1 MSDDIS
7 SQIKSV
13 KEGIDKLKK
22 YEMSARVHCSKV
34 NSLLNAFFSLRPEL
48 STKAIKKKGSSTKK
62 IKKSLKSMI
71 SSLDDLF
78 NLVEECS
85 NNSPPE
91 FQDFLLKN
99 SIKSIFDRFYTIR
112 QTTIQS
118 LEAIGLQ
125 KSASIFQLT
134 PEELYNQNH
143 VDLKRLYTLIL
154 PLRSCRKLYDCPDLL
169 QSLNDRL
176 QSMGSHGFE
185 VPEITQDSLDIPK
198 TNSLIIP
205 HESIHFVKI
214 IGTGRSAFVHLGT
227 IGDNKDIVAIKVLR
241 GRALSQPELTALRR
255 EIMVLSSLSH
265 PSLLKLKY
273 YTNDPPFCLVT
284 DFLQNG
290 SLFAFLRS
298 KPEELSPTNRTI
310 IALDVAAG
318 MAYMHEQRV
327 IHRDLKSLNILLD
340 ENKRAKVGDFG
351 LSRLLNYEPMSGLV
365 GTAQWMAPEVYLS
378 QPSYDSKVDVYS
390 FGIVLWEL
398 LTSKVP
404 YEGIEELMIP
414 KLVVHEQLRP
424 EIPPET
430 PPELRMLICSCW
442 ASDPKER
449 PSFQQICQRFSSS
462 QYYFPGTDPSLI
474 PRNNIRHTVSN
485 SDPLKLQITTQRSS
499 TLAHSIPPVQL
510 SKMKT
515 RMATSPKIT
524 ADLYSPKLAD
534 ENLTQL
540 LDSIHTHNETKFE
553 RVIATIRS
561 NFNQHYF
568 SCLPDQFIRDI
579 QIVLKD
585 ADDVHKGKIIRV
597 LDEALNIHEIFE
609 SYVKLEANQFLADML
624 ELKFNDT
631 SRAIFNLL
639 ENHHQLEFYPVSI
652 IRALLSF
659 YNYKDIKIRSKA
671 LKILFF
677 VSEQQRA
684 YLCSIPSFI
693 AHILDFAQF
702 QLSHDLLEQLYNT
715 VIDLLNGIDNLHD
728 SIIERLPQIL
738 NVPDDL
744 YPLAVKCIESCL
756 RFQKLRE
763 NFPPQL
769 WEQGI
774 NHFTECKS
782 FFTCFI
788 EKPPE
793 NSAEMISALVEAA
806 RTDMDALTILVDMSK
821 TTTQVSKQIM
831 LQLPLLNRS
840 NDSLLIKLYAN
851 LINFGGLAQDVY
863 NENEFYSV
871 CFSLLRNGF
880 NDYVYG
886 LLSSE
891 NVNLD
896 LAEPFGYIPAICKQ
910 IMAATDPDVLW
921 TLLNV
926 VYKWLKIRYNK
937 KFESIINKL
946 QSLLREKEKAPKLG
960 SFLCLTIMY
969 GNAPSKINGK
979 DVMIAAM
986 CYVNEGT
993 EPVQELCYE
1002 FVENNQQLLSKNLT
1016 ELATAFLKFYKKTSN
1031 KASSVASLIRKAD
1044 RKQKHILPQEDHQR
1058 IVSICRKSSSQ
1069 PRNSIDSTSAQLASS
1084 TISALAQETPQAA
1097 PSS

>member
-1 MSDDIS
+1 MSDELS
-7 SQIKSV
+7 AQVKLV

-22 YEMSARVHCSKV
+22 YEMSARVHCSKA
-34 NSLLNAFFSLRPEL
+34 NSLLNAFFALKPEL
-48 STKAIKKKGSSTKK
+48 SAKAIKKKGASSKK
-62 IKKSLKSMI
+62 VKKSLKLMI
-71 SSLDDLF
+71 ATLDDLF

-91 FQDFLLKN
+91 FQDFLLTN

-112 QTTIQS
+112 QTAIQT
-118 LEAIGLQ
+118 LNDIGLQ
-125 KSASIFQLT
+125 KSISIFQLT

-143 VDLKRLYTLIL
+143 VDLKRLYTLL
-154 PLRSCRKLYDCPDLL
+154 LTLRSCRKLVDTPDLL
-169 QSLNDRL
+169 KSLNDRL

-185 VPEITQDSLDIPK
+185 IPEMLQDSLDIPK
-198 TNSLIIP
+198 TNSLIIS
-205 HESIHFVKI
+205 HESIHFIKI

-227 IGDNKDIVAIKVLR
+227 IGDSKDIVAIKVLR
-241 GRALSQPELTALRR
+241 GRALPQPELTALRR
-255 EIMVLSSLSH
+255 EIVVLSSLSH

-284 DFLQNG
+284 DYLQNG
-290 SLFAFLRS
+290 SLFAFLRNR
-298 KPEELSPTNRTI
+298 PNELSPTERTI

-378 QPSYDSKVDVYS
+378 QPSYDSKVDVFS

-404 YEGIEELMIP
+404 YEGVEDAMIP
-414 KLVVHEQLRP
+414 KLVVHENLRP

-430 PPELRMLICSCW
+430 SPELRMLISSCW
-442 ASDPKER
+442 APDPKER
-449 PSFQQICQRFSSS
+449 PSFQQIYQRFSSS
-462 QYYFPGTDPSLI
+462 QYYFPGTDPALI

-485 SDPLKLQITTQRSS
+485 SDPLKLQIKPQRQSFIV
-499 TLAHSIPPVQL
+499 TYAPPVPI
-510 SKMKT
+510 SKMKN
-515 RMATSPKIT
+515 RTSTTPKIST
-524 ADLYSPKLAD
+524 QQDLYTPKLVD
-534 ENLTQL
+534 ENLIQL
-540 LDSIHTHNETKFE
+540 YNAIQTHNDTKFE
-553 RVIATIRS
+553 RTIATIRS

-568 SCLPDQFIRDI
+568 TCLPDQFITDI
-579 QIVLKD
+579 QPVID
-585 ADDVHKGKIIRV
+585 AADDIHCSKIIHV
-597 LDEALNIHEIFE
+597 LDEALNSKEIFE
-609 SYVKLEANQFLADML
+609 SFVKLEANQFLANLL
-624 ELKFNDT
+624 EEKRVDT
-631 SRAIFNLL
+631 SKSIFHLL
-639 ENHHQLEFYPVSI
+639 ENHKELEFYPVSM
-652 IRALLSF
+652 IRNLLAF
-659 YNYKDIKIRSKA
+659 YNYTDIKIRSRA

-677 VSEQQRA
+677 IAEQQRTF
-684 YLCSIPSFI
+684 LCSIPSFI
-693 AHILDFAQF
+693 AHVLDFAQF

-728 SIIERLPQIL
+728 SIIERLPQVF

-756 RFQKLRE
+756 RFQRLRE
-763 NFPPQL
+763 NFPPQI

-774 NHFTECKS
+774 NHFSECKS
-782 FFTCFI
+782 FFTCFL

-793 NSAEMISALVEAA
+793 NSAEMISALAESA
-806 RTDMDALTILVDMSK
+806 RTNTDALIVLIDFSK
-821 TTTQVSKQIM
+821 TTPDVAKHIM
-831 LQLPLLNRS
+831 IHLPLLNRE

-851 LINFGGLAQDVY
+851 LINFGGVSKDVY

-891 NVNLD
+891 DVNLD
-896 LAEPFGYIPAICKQ
+896 LAEPYGYVPALCKQ
-910 IMAATDPDVLW
+910 IMDSTDPDVLW

-937 KFESIINKL
+937 KFESIIDKL
-946 QSLLREKEKAPKLG
+946 QSLMKEKQAAPKLG
-960 SFLCLTIMY
+960 SFLCLTVFY
-969 GNAPSKINGK
+969 ENAPSKVNGS

-993 EPVQELCYE
+993 QPVQERCYE
-1002 FVENNQQLLSKNLT
+1002 FIENNQQLLSKKLL
-1016 ELATAFLKFYKKTSN
+1016 ELAPIFLKFFN
-1031 KASSVASLIRKAD
+1031 KSSTKSAAVASLIRKSD
-1044 RKQKHILPQEDHQR
+1044 RKQKHILPADEHQK
-1058 IVSICRKSSSQ
+1058 IVSICKKSSS
-1069 PRNSIDSTSAQLASS
+1069 SKEEKKS
-1084 TISALAQETPQAA
+1084 
-1097 PSS
+1097 